1 MTSAYH
7 PQTNGC
13 LERWHGTLNPVIK
26 KSIESKKDWEK
37 QIKYALFAYRSAP
50 HTNTGFSPF
59 EIIYGRQVRGPLE
72 LLKESWDSQGKE
84 QVDVCMWVEQL
95 QERLEMVRDTV
106 RECETKAKVKM
117 KAMYDKKAQSRE
129 FQEGNMVLLR
139 VPGMVGKLD
148 DAWDGPYEI
157 YRKVNDVN
165 YEVIVPNRKN
175 RKKIVHVCM

>member
-1 MTSAYH
+1 M
-7 PQTNGC
+7 
-13 LERWHGTLNPVIK
+13 
-26 KSIESKKDWEK
+26 
-37 QIKYALFAYRSAP
+37 
-50 HTNTGFSPF
+50 
-59 EIIYGRQVRGPLE
+59 
-72 LLKESWDSQGKE
+72 KESWDSQGKE

-129 FQEGNMVLLR
+129 FQEGNMVLLH